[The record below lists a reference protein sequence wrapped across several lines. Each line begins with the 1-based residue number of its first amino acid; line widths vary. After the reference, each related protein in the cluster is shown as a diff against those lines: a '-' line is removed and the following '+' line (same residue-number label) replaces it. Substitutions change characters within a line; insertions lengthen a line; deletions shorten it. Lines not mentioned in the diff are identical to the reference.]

1 INELVAPPIGLP
13 IFFIYDEIGHLN
25 LTPNQF
31 CAHIH
36 HNNVARNPREHI
48 LSKHDFVS
56 LEMEKKGSILM
67 QRYELGRMLGQ
78 GTFAKVYYG
87 RNLKTGMS
95 VAIKVVDKEKVLKV
109 GMIDQIKREISVM
122 RLIRH
127 PNVVELYEVM
137 ASKTKI
143 YFVMEY
149 VKGGELFNKVS
160 KGKLKED
167 TARKYFQQ
175 LIFAVDYCH
184 SRGVCH
190 RDLKP
195 ENLLLD
201 ENGNLKVSDF
211 GLSSLAESKHQD
223 GLLHTTCGTPAY
235 VSPEVIN
242 RKGYDGAKADIWSC
256 GVILFVLLAGYL
268 PFHDLNLMEMY
279 RKIGKGEFKFPNWFA
294 PEVRKL
300 ISKMLDPNPRTRI
313 SIEKIMDNSWF
324 RKGLEKK
331 PVIVEKDDENEPP
344 SPIDTDAIFGCNEDM
359 SSATTT
365 TTDLKP
371 DLAKPCNLN
380 AFDIISYS
388 SGFDLSGLFVENERK
403 KEMRFTSDK
412 PAFAIISKLEDIAK
426 RLRLKI
432 KKKDGGLLK
441 LEGSKEG
448 RKGVVEIDTE
458 IFEIT
463 PHFHLVEMKKSNGD
477 TLEYQ
482 KIMKQDI
489 RPGLKD
495 IIWTWQGEQP
505 KQLEP
510 PLPPPPPPAAEQ
522 PSDPLPVQIVIPQ
535 ES

>member
-1 INELVAPPIGLP
+1 
-13 IFFIYDEIGHLN
+13 
-25 LTPNQF
+25 
-31 CAHIH
+31 
-36 HNNVARNPREHI
+36 
-48 LSKHDFVS
+48 
-56 LEMEKKGSILM
+56 
-67 QRYELGRMLGQ
+67 
-78 GTFAKVYYG
+78 
-87 RNLKTGMS
+87 MS
-95 VAIKVVDKEKVLKV
+95 VAIKIIDKEKVLKV

-137 ASKTKI
+137 ATKTKI

-149 VKGGELFNKVS
+149 VKGGELFNKVA

-167 TARKYFQQ
+167 AARKYFQQ
-175 LIFAVDYCH
+175 LISAVDYCH

-211 GLSSLAESKHQD
+211 GLSALAESKRQD

-235 VSPEVIN
+235 VAPEVIN

-268 PFHDLNLMEMY
+268 PFHDSNLMELY
-279 RKIGKGEFKFPNWFA
+279 RKIGKAEFKFPNWFA

-300 ISKMLDPNPRTRI
+300 LSKILDPNPSTRI
-313 SIEKIMDNSWF
+313 SMARIMENSWF
-324 RKGLEKK
+324 RKGLE
-331 PVIVEKDDENEPP
+331 PRPLISE
-344 SPIDTDAIFGCNEDM
+344 IDTTEPALVDCDAVFNVNE
-359 SSATTT
+359 SSCTGSEP
-365 TTDLKP
+365 KQ

-388 SGFDLSGLFVENERK
+388 SGFDLSGLFEEKEKK
-403 KEMRFTSDK
+403 KEVRFTANK
-412 PAFAIISKLEDIAK
+412 PAAIIISKLEDIAK
-426 RLRLKI
+426 RLRLKT

-448 RKGVVEIDTE
+448 RKGVLGIEAE

-463 PHFHLVEMKKSNGD
+463 PCFHLVEMKKCSGD

-482 KIMKQDI
+482 RVLKEEM
-489 RPGLKD
+489 RPALKD
-495 IIWTWQGEQP
+495 IVWSWQGEQ
-505 KQLEP
+505 QQMQQEEP
-510 PLPPPPPPAAEQ
+510 SQVCAGQVVSLQ
-522 PSDPLPVQIVIPQ
+522 DTT
-535 ES
+535 